1 MSSNLKVNTI
11 LPSTGANVAIG
22 TAGGTVTIVGNV
34 DIDINSGI
42 STFNDIHISDKIA
55 HDGDTNTAIR
65 FPAADTI
72 TFETNGGERFRITD
86 AASSFT
92 NKLIIDD
99 GSNGHLFLNNTSS
112 ENTIH
117 SGTTGFLAYKNLVI
131 NAAQH
136 IFKVSNTEKLRIDSS
151 GRVLINTTTT
161 YPSNQMLYVKGGSP
175 STVYDGQ
182 AYLEGSETSGAIN
195 TGGTLVFGGHD
206 GGNARTW
213 GAIRTL
219 KEDGTS
225 NNYGSYM
232 AFLTRTNGSAP
243 AERLRVDSSGRML
256 LGTTTPGHNDLDDL
270 TISTSGNTGITIRS
284 GTSNLGV
291 IGFAD
296 GTSGNAQYRGVIQYS
311 HSGDFMQFNTAD
323 AERCRITSTGE
334 LGVNTT
340 APVEKLGISG
350 NMRFVN
356 PNGTTSRITA
366 LPSGSYNTGTS
377 GGSAICFQRFA
388 DGGGGSDEI
397 FFETHWQGNRHGESM
412 RINKYGHVIKPNQ
425 PSFNVTITTTGQINS
440 SIGTIIFNNTTSSYN
455 HNTGNHYNA
464 SNGRFTAP
472 VAGRYQIN
480 ARMLTNSS
488 TTSHTIYILRVN
500 ASNTIGYI
508 GHNHSDYWLMESGS
522 WVLNLSAN
530 DYVDC
535 YLQSHSGHGGHNYA
549 SFSGFL
555 IG

>member
-161 YPSNQMLYVKGGSP
+161 YPSNQILYVKGGSP

-225 NNYGSYM
+225 GNYGSYM
-232 AFLTRTNGSAP
+232 AFLTRPNGSAP
-243 AERLRVDSSGRML
+243 TEKLRIKSDGNIGM
-256 LGTTTPGHNDLDDL
+256 G
-270 TISTSGNTGITIRS
+270 GNTNPTNVLHIKTAVTNTAVVTIESTATNSYPFLRLKNDAREYQLTCHGGNS
-284 GTSNLGV
+284 DAFV
-291 IGFAD
+291 IYD
-296 GTSGNAQYRGVIQYS
+296 GTS
-311 HSGDFMQFNTAD
+311 
-323 AERCRITSTGE
+323 
-334 LGVNTT
+334 
-340 APVEKLGISG
+340 
-350 NMRFVN
+350 
-356 PNGTTSRITA
+356 
-366 LPSGSYNTGTS
+366 
-377 GGSAICFQRFA
+377 SA
-388 DGGGGSDEI
+388 
-397 FFETHWQGNRHGESM
+397 NRL
-412 RINKYGHVIKPNQ
+412 
-425 PSFNVTITTTGQINS
+425 
-440 SIGTIIFNNTTSSYN
+440 IID
-455 HNTGNHYNA
+455 
-464 SNGRFTAP
+464 SNGG
-472 VAGRYQIN
+472 VDVVG
-480 ARMLTNSS
+480 
-488 TTSHTIYILRVN
+488 
-500 ASNTIGYI
+500 GYI
-508 GHNHSDYWLMESGS
+508 GR
-522 WVLNLSAN
+522 NLSDSFTLNGVNQPHYGFQLNASSSVPVAMSGYYGIAFATEGTERARIERAGHLVPGSNNSYDLGSSSKRWRNVYTTDLQLSNKGKTN
-530 DYVDC
+530 DVDNTWGD
-535 YLQSHSGHGGHNYA
+535 YTIQEGESDL
-549 SFSGFL
+549 FL
-555 IG
+555 INNRNGKKYKFNLTEVS

>member
-206 GGNARTW
+206 GGTARTW

-219 KEDGTS
+219 KENGTS
-225 NNYGSYM
+225 TNYASYM
-232 AFLTRTNGSAP
+232 AFLTRPNGSAP
-243 AERLRVDSSGRML
+243 TEKVRITSAGNVGIGEDDPSTTLHVENDNANASTYYLNTDAAILVQNKNSNATAKTVIKLEGPIGSGDCALVYGSGGGTNMIFAERQYERLRITDAGNVNIIDGNLIVANGHGIDFSATANGNGTNHNELLDDYEEGDWQPKVSSGGANWSTTARYTKVGRMVTIQADITNTSGSGTTEIHNLPFAVDSKYGTWHVGYAAVG
-256 LGTTTPGHNDLDDL
+256 GTTTA
-270 TISTSGNTGITIRS
+270 GNTNFTGGLIHFQGSGYLRARAS
-284 GTSNLGV
+284 GGTSN
-291 IGFAD
+291 
-296 GTSGNAQYRGVIQYS
+296 
-311 HSGDFMQFNTAD
+311 
-323 AERCRITSTGE
+323 ITMANNHRTIFTGIYY
-334 LGVNTT
+334 TT
-340 APVEKLGISG
+340 
-350 NMRFVN
+350 
-356 PNGTTSRITA
+356 
-366 LPSGSYNTGTS
+366 
-377 GGSAICFQRFA
+377 
-388 DGGGGSDEI
+388 
-397 FFETHWQGNRHGESM
+397 
-412 RINKYGHVIKPNQ
+412 
-425 PSFNVTITTTGQINS
+425 
-440 SIGTIIFNNTTSSYN
+440 
-455 HNTGNHYNA
+455 
-464 SNGRFTAP
+464 
-472 VAGRYQIN
+472 
-480 ARMLTNSS
+480 
-488 TTSHTIYILRVN
+488 
-500 ASNTIGYI
+500 
-508 GHNHSDYWLMESGS
+508 
-522 WVLNLSAN
+522 
-530 DYVDC
+530 
-535 YLQSHSGHGGHNYA
+535 
-549 SFSGFL
+549 
-555 IG
+555 

>member
-11 LPSTGANVAIG
+11 LPSTGTAIGIG
-22 TAGGTVTIVGNV
+22 TAGGTVTIVGDV
-34 DIDINSGI
+34 DVA
-42 STFNDIHISDKIA
+42 DKIV
-55 HDGDTNTAIR
+55 HTGDTNTSIR
-65 FPAADTI
+65 FPSSDTI

-86 AASSFT
+86 AASSFK

-117 SGTTGFLAYKNLVI
+117 SGTTGFAAYKNLVI

-136 IFKVSNTEKLRIDSS
+136 IFKVSNTEKIRIDSS

-206 GGNARTW
+206 GGTARTW

-225 NNYGSYM
+225 GNYGSYM
-232 AFLTRTNGSAP
+232 AFLTRPNGSAP
-243 AERLRVDSSGRML
+243 TEKVRIDSSGRTL
-256 LGTTTPGHNDLDDL
+256 IGTTSQNNNARLQVTTDQQVVASFEGTGGADPQIYLGDNMASPTDNCIILGYDKGDNRGYL
-270 TISTSGNTGITIRS
+270 TVGGDGDNVFTITNGGAIGI
-284 GTSNLGV
+284 N
-291 IGFAD
+291 
-296 GTSGNAQYRGVIQYS
+296 N
-311 HSGDFMQFNTAD
+311 
-323 AERCRITSTGE
+323 
-334 LGVNTT
+334 T

-356 PNGTTSRITA
+356 PTGTTSRITA
-366 LPSGSYNTGTS
+366 LPSGSYNTGVS
-377 GGSAICFQRFA
+377 GGSAVCFHRFA

-412 RINKYGHVIKPNQ
+412 RINKYGHVTTPNQ
-425 PSFNVTITTTGQINS
+425 PSFNVTSSGGQINS
-440 SIGTIIFNNTTSSYN
+440 NVGTIVFGDTSSIHN
-455 HNTGNHYNA
+455 HNTGNHYST

-472 VAGRYQIN
+472 VAGKYQIN

-488 TTSHTIYILRVN
+488 TNSYTIYLIRVN
-500 ASNTIGYI
+500 GTVAGYI
-508 GHNHSDYWLMESGS
+508 GHNHSDYWIMESGS
-522 WVLNLSAN
+522 WVFNLAAN

-535 YLQSHSGHGGHNYA
+535 YMQAHSGHLGHNYA